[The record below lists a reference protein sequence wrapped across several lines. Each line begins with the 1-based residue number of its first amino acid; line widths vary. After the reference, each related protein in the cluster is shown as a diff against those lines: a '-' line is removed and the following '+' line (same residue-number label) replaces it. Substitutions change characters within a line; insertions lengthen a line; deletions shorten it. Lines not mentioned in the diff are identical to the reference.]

1 MATSYTDLVQAS
13 LDKWN
18 HDDSTRYSQLL
29 HSAEQQ
35 GLVTLEPEIRCV
47 NPREMISFLDRN
59 ILPDDL
65 DCIGA
70 TPEKTISNIRNKYRC
85 ELSHA

>member
-1 MATSYTDLVQAS
+1 MLLNLLRSER
-13 LDKWN
+13 LDVA
-18 HDDSTRYSQLL
+18 YL
-29 HSAEQQ
+29 
-35 GLVTLEPEIRCV
+35 TLEDFLEARVQPFRLL
-47 NPREMISFLDRN
+47 LDRN

-85 ELSHA
+85 ALSHA

>member
-1 MATSYTDLVQAS
+1 MAISYTDLVQAS

-18 HDDSTRYSQLL
+18 LDDSTRYSQLL
-29 HSAEQQ
+29 NSAEQQ
-35 GLVTLEPEIRCV
+35 GLVALEPEIRCV
-47 NPREMISFLDRN
+47 NPREMVSLLDRN

-70 TPEKTISNIRNKYRC
+70 TPEKTISNIRKKYQC
-85 ELSHA
+85 ALHA

>member
-1 MATSYTDLVQAS
+1 MNLTYQVDTS
-13 LDKWN
+13 
-18 HDDSTRYSQLL
+18 RYSDTV
-29 HSAEQQ
+29 QQ
-35 GLVTLEPEIRCV
+35 GLVTLEPEIRCA
-47 NPREMISFLDRN
+47 NPREMVSFLDRN

-85 ELSHA
+85 ALSHA